1 MNPSHQNAACRHIQI
16 AHSKLGEVVI
26 CPECGVV
33 HLNLQSISLRLE
45 VEAFAV
51 LSSMLVQAQEVL
63 ERARNQQSQDHSR
76 HAGPDMF
83 EKMTPDLHHLDRMH

>member
-45 VEAFAV
+45 VEAFAA
-51 LSSMLVQAQEVL
+51 LSTMLAQAQEVL
-63 ERARNQQSQDHSR
+63 ERARTQQSQNHSQ
-76 HAGPDMF
+76 HASPDIF
-83 EKMTPDLHHLDRMH
+83 EKMTPDLHHRGNVH